1 MGVICINGSTG
12 HGVGFRYRGAEG
24 RGHYASLFWPG
35 LVNTVSGGLDS
46 SLNGSGNTVFD
57 ETVET
62 VLRRQGVLEH
72 VQKSVGLLR
81 LEEWCIV

>member
-24 RGHYASLFWPG
+24 RGHYTSLFWPG

-46 SLNGSGNTVFD
+46 SLNGSGVVENRGD

-62 VLRRQGVLEH
+62 VP
-72 VQKSVGLLR
+72 S
-81 LEEWCIV
+81 